1 MSRFTLE
8 EFLLKARSHGLHS
21 PPLAKKLPAWVQTY
35 PEAIAAGFCAGLT
48 LLGWLALQMHWLGLG
63 IWVLFAAYVIGGYAS
78 AREGLTTLWQEREL
92 DVDLLMIVAALGAAA
107 LGLWQQDYH
116 LLVDGAVLI
125 LIFALSGA
133 LEDIAMHRTERNI
146 RSLMQLTPDTARV
159 LVQGQEKQVATAD
172 LRVGDRI
179 LIKPGDLIP
188 TDGLVAEGDST
199 VNQAPITG
207 ESIPV
212 EKTLGDE
219 VFAGTING
227 SGVLLVD
234 LHKPPESSLIQRVI
248 QLVEQAKTSQ
258 PPSQQFLERFERG
271 YARVIVGAGVLLA
284 TLPPL
289 ILGWAWDITIYRA
302 LVFLVVASPC
312 ALMASIMP
320 ALLSGIAQG
329 ARQGILFKDGALLE
343 TIGQVKAI
351 AFDKTGTLTT
361 GLLNVSDQIPAPGIT
376 PEQLLQIAAS
386 LETYSEHPIA
396 QAVVSAAR
404 HRQIPLNPAAAVQ
417 ASIGRGIS
425 GELDGLPMQV
435 GKLAYVTTDLTTPV
449 DPTLVQASQRLEAAG
464 KTVIWVRRQEQ
475 VLGLLA
481 VADQVRPQSAQLLQ
495 TLRRRGIAATVMLT
509 GDNRA
514 TAQTVATETG
524 VTELYADLLPED
536 KVKVVKGLQQQY
548 GIVAMVGDG
557 INDAPA
563 LAQASVGIAMGTAG
577 SDVALETADIVL
589 MADRLEKLEQAIVIG
604 QRSQQ
609 IIRQN
614 ITLALVSISLLMVAN
629 FLGELTLPA
638 GVLGHEGSTLLVT
651 LNGLRMLRA

>member
-1 MSRFTLE
+1 MVYLPIPLQKRL
-8 EFLLKARSHGLHS
+8 
-21 PPLAKKLPAWVQTY
+21 PPWVQTY
-35 PEAIAAGFCAGLT
+35 PEAVAAGLCAGLT
-48 LLGWLALQMHWLGLG
+48 VMGWLALQIHWLGVG

-78 AREGLTTLWQEREL
+78 AREGLTTLWHEREL
-92 DVDLLMIVAALGAAA
+92 DVDLLMIVAALGAAV

-125 LIFALSGA
+125 LIFAVSGA
-133 LEDIAMHRTERNI
+133 LEDIAMHRTEHNI
-146 RSLMQLTPDTARV
+146 RSLMRLTPDTARM
-159 LVQGQEKQVATAD
+159 LVQGQEKTVATAD

-199 VNQAPITG
+199 VNQATITG

-212 EKTLGDE
+212 EKTVGDE
-219 VFAGTING
+219 VYAGTING

-258 PPSQQFLERFERG
+258 PPSQKFLERFERG
-271 YARVIVGAGVLLA
+271 YARVIVSMGLLLA
-284 TLPPL
+284 ILPPL
-289 ILGWAWDITIYRA
+289 LLDWPWDRTIYQA

-320 ALLSGIAQG
+320 ALLSGIARG
-329 ARQGILFKDGALLE
+329 ARQGILFKDGGQLE
-343 TIGQVKAI
+343 TIGRVQAI

-361 GLLNVSDQIPAPGIT
+361 GVLSVSDFIPAAAVSSDH
-376 PEQLLQIAAS
+376 LLQIAAS

-396 QAVVSAAR
+396 QAVVAAA
-404 HRQIPLNPAAAVQ
+404 HQRQIPLHPATMVH
-417 ASIGRGIS
+417 ASVGQGID
-425 GELDGLPMQV
+425 GELDGLPVRV
-435 GKLAYVTTDLTTPV
+435 GKLAYVTAGLTTPI
-449 DPTLVQASQRLEAAG
+449 DPALLQTSQQLGAGG
-464 KTVIWVRRQEQ
+464 KTVIWVRHGQQ
-475 VLGLLA
+475 ILGLLA
-481 VADQVRPQSAQLLQ
+481 VADQVRPQAAQLLHA
-495 TLRRRGIAATVMLT
+495 LRQWGIAATVMLT
-509 GDNRA
+509 GDHQA
-514 TAQTVATETG
+514 TAQTVAEEIG
-524 VTELYADLLPED
+524 VTQVYADLLPED
-536 KVKVVKGLQQQY
+536 KVAVVQHLQQQY
-548 GIVAMVGDG
+548 STVAMVGDG

-563 LAQASVGIAMGTAG
+563 LAQASVGIAMGGAG

-589 MADRLEKLEQAIVIG
+589 MGDRLEKLEQAIVIG
-604 QRSQQ
+604 QRSQR

-614 ITLALVSISLLMVAN
+614 ITLALVSIGLLLTAN

-651 LNGLRMLRA
+651 LNGLRMLRV

>member
-1 MSRFTLE
+1 MVYI
-8 EFLLKARSHGLHS
+8 
-21 PPLAKKLPAWVQTY
+21 PIPLQKRLPAWVQTY
-35 PEAIAAGFCAGLT
+35 PEAVAAGFCAGLT
-48 LLGWLALQMHWLGLG
+48 MLGWLALQMHWLGLG
-63 IWVLFAAYVIGGYAS
+63 VWVLFAAYMIGGYAS

-133 LEDIAMHRTERNI
+133 LENIAMHRTERNI

-258 PPSQQFLERFERG
+258 PPSQQFLDRFERG
-271 YARVIVGAGVLLA
+271 YARVIVGAGLLLA

-320 ALLSGIAQG
+320 ALLSGIARG

-361 GLLNVSDQIPAPGIT
+361 GLLNVSDQIPAPGVT

-396 QAVVSAAR
+396 QAVVTAA
-404 HRQIPLNPAAAVQ
+404 HQRQIPLHPATAVQ
-417 ASIGRGIS
+417 ASVGKGIS

-435 GKLAYVTTDLTTPV
+435 GKLAYITPGANPV
-449 DPTLVQASQRLEAAG
+449 DPTLLQASQGLEAAG
-464 KTVIWVRRQEQ
+464 KTVIWVRRQQ
-475 VLGLLA
+475 QILGLLA

-524 VTELYADLLPED
+524 VTEVYADLLPED
-536 KVKVVKGLQQQY
+536 KVTVVKRLQQQY

-563 LAQASVGIAMGTAG
+563 LAQASVGIAMGAAG

-589 MADRLEKLEQAIVIG
+589 MADRLEKLEQAIIIG
-604 QRSQQ
+604 QRSQS